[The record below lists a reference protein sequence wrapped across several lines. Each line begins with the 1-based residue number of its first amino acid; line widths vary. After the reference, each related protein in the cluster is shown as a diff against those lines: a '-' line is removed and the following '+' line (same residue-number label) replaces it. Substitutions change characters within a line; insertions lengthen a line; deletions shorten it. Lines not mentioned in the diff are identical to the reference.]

1 MKVKCIKINP
11 FGKRWY
17 ISKVPARD
25 FKENH
30 ELFTDPKM
38 DDAWRILYQVALS
51 RWSALMYSTEVQ
63 EALHLSLCLLYGTD
77 TFFASANAIF

>member
-1 MKVKCIKINP
+1 MKAKCIKINP

-38 DDAWRILYQVALS
+38 DDA
-51 RWSALMYSTEVQ
+51 
-63 EALHLSLCLLYGTD
+63 
-77 TFFASANAIF
+77 